1 MIAATLLGL
10 LFVPL
15 FFVVV
20 KRIFKDRPAAVAPGA
35 RHAPAGQA
43 AE

>member
-20 KRIFKDRPAAVAPGA
+20 KRIFKSKPVSHHQPAVGDAVG
-35 RHAPAGQA
+35 HA